1 VGEEERGRGER
12 EKERERERGN
22 RSGRGGYDRER
33 ERGEEP
39 FVLKCSKTTTHA
51 WSKRQ
56 YLSKQERRLLAMG
69 DASYF
74 YRQYTLPPKSVIS
87 RN

>member
-1 VGEEERGRGER
+1 MREEKR
-12 EKERERERGN
+12 EGDCAWWRERE
-22 RSGRGGYDRER
+22 RER